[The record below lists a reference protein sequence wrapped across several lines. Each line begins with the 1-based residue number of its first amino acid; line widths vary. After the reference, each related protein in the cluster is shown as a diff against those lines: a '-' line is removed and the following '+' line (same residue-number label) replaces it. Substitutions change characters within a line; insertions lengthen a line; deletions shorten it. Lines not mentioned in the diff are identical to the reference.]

1 VSAFDL
7 FPAEAATKLE
17 SGHAADLNAGAG
29 VLEGAAT
36 APLTGLAAG
45 ATGFARTLNLGLSP
59 IAGAVDEAFGTNTRD
74 WWFQNMMLE
83 RTARKVAPNPRE
95 TGVAGQI
102 LHSLFDVGGQAVTLG
117 PAGVL
122 VSKTIEKS
130 MEGVEQGLDVS
141 TAMQKGAI
149 EGGGAALGVALPIA
163 MPYMVGSR
171 IPGLLQQI
179 GYGVGT
185 NVPLGIASR
194 ALTHKVLED
203 AGYRDMAEQYKAL
216 DESGL
221 MTDVVLGTAFGA
233 LGHAITAKGAKLPVI
248 RPADID
254 AALAK
259 RNAYHL
265 EVDTAPGLAR
275 NGETRDAH
283 VDAVLKATE
292 DLMEG
297 RPVDVAAQLKSADFQ
312 PNPDL
317 DRARMDLVRAQWR
330 GNVEALPITGVIRD
344 MSADFELLGRPKVEE
359 ALKDMQPDLAR
370 VFEVTA
376 KGDEAASMKNTVRA
390 LQDKVAELQAD
401 PKKIFDVAMRR
412 PEILDL
418 IDRARQALEVSKA
431 APAPTEKKAA
441 LGGAKEPLG
450 AAPKLEEVHTAL
462 KSEGLETSSEN
473 VAKVQQIARA
483 RALDAAAVDAIP
495 DRTPDGEYM
504 AKIAEIIDAKQSTQA
519 ADKGGAKSGGEGAG
533 RASAEARPEGQAIG
547 RRGGE
552 AKPGSEDTRHI
563 DEAEVR
569 AAEAVAEQYPEMF
582 VTLDDG
588 TVVPAHEAMAA
599 ADAAI
604 AKAQSESK
612 AFDAAVACALRVGE

>member
-141 TAMQKGAI
+141 HRDA
-149 EGGGAALGVALPIA
+149 EGRHRRRRRSARRRAADRHALHGRLA
-163 MPYMVGSR
+163 H
-171 IPGLLQQI
+171 PGLLQQI

-233 LGHAITAKGAKLPVI
+233 LGHAITAKGAKLPLI

-275 NGETRDAH
+275 TARRATR
-283 VDAVLKATE
+283 T
-292 DLMEG
+292 
-297 RPVDVAAQLKSADFQ
+297 
-312 PNPDL
+312 
-317 DRARMDLVRAQWR
+317 
-330 GNVEALPITGVIRD
+330 
-344 MSADFELLGRPKVEE
+344 
-359 ALKDMQPDLAR
+359 
-370 VFEVTA
+370 
-376 KGDEAASMKNTVRA
+376 SM
-390 LQDKVAELQAD
+390 
-401 PKKIFDVAMRR
+401 P
-412 PEILDL
+412 
-418 IDRARQALEVSKA
+418 
-431 APAPTEKKAA
+431 
-441 LGGAKEPLG
+441 
-450 AAPKLEEVHTAL
+450 
-462 KSEGLETSSEN
+462 
-473 VAKVQQIARA
+473 
-483 RALDAAAVDAIP
+483 
-495 DRTPDGEYM
+495 
-504 AKIAEIIDAKQSTQA
+504 
-519 ADKGGAKSGGEGAG
+519 
-533 RASAEARPEGQAIG
+533 
-547 RRGGE
+547 
-552 AKPGSEDTRHI
+552 
-563 DEAEVR
+563 
-569 AAEAVAEQYPEMF
+569 
-582 VTLDDG
+582 
-588 TVVPAHEAMAA
+588 
-599 ADAAI
+599 
-604 AKAQSESK
+604 
-612 AFDAAVACALRVGE
+612 C